1 MHLQSLTLQP
11 SIRDLRE
18 ELLRLPTELH
28 EVYAIALRRIGEQ
41 SRGWKDHGMRIL
53 AWIINAVRP
62 LTVPELQHA
71 LATRIEDRRFD
82 KEGILAAKEF
92 VARTAGLLRI
102 QNGKVQCVHH
112 TVDEF
117 LKQPEKENEHFP
129 AAKKSIA
136 LICVTYMRFEDFKH
150 VSDDMQKRNLEF
162 PFLNYAAMHWGYHAT
177 KCLEYEPALYRTFAD
192 VLDQDRIP
200 LGSFQVIA
208 AKVLQNP
215 QPERIPLWKT
225 NLRQIHLAIV
235 CGLDTMVEMML
246 SREDV
251 NVEELGYKDET
262 ALHMAARS
270 SSKRV
275 TNLLL
280 KHKANVNA
288 TNYSGKTAL
297 DMVMMAPWQKVLM
310 KAADPNFINALFI
323 TLLGRLVLE
332 VATSSPRELS
342 EIDMKVKVSLTDKGT
357 RQRSRELPMQM
368 ILARDYKMDIS
379 DQDEEVACSLLDAG
393 VDVNSQHSPV
403 ATALQL
409 AAMYGRTNLVRL
421 LLEKGA
427 NPFLEREIGW
437 NTLKLA
443 EHCKHNDIVDLLTK
457 RIEVIEKLERGIPN
471 DHDKL
476 GMPFHQ
482 TSKRNAL
489 T

>member
-1 MHLQSLTLQP
+1 
-11 SIRDLRE
+11 
-18 ELLRLPTELH
+18 
-28 EVYAIALRRIGEQ
+28 
-41 SRGWKDHGMRIL
+41 MRIL
-53 AWIINAVRP
+53 AWVVYAVRP

-82 KEGILAAKEF
+82 KTGILAANEI

-112 TVDEF
+112 TVEEF

-129 AAKKSIA
+129 AAKENIA
-136 LICVTYMRFEDFKH
+136 LICVTYMRFEDFNH
-150 VSDDMQKRNLEF
+150 VSDDMSKRNLEF
-162 PFLNYAAMHWGYHAT
+162 PFLNYAALHWGYHAT
-177 KCLEYEPALYRTFAD
+177 KCLDHEPALYRTFAD

-200 LGSFQVIA
+200 LGSLQVIA

-215 QPERIPLWKT
+215 HPERIPVWKT
-225 NLRQIHLAIV
+225 NLRQIHLATV

-246 SREDV
+246 SRADV
-251 NVEELGYKDET
+251 NIEELGYKQET

-270 SSKRV
+270 SSRRL

-280 KHKANVNA
+280 KHKAKVNA

-297 DMVMMAPWQKVLM
+297 DMVMMAPWQKVVM
-310 KAADPNFINALFI
+310 KAQDPNFINALLI
-323 TLLGRLVLE
+323 TLLARLVLGA
-332 VATSSPRELS
+332 ATSSPHELS
-342 EIDMKVKVSLTDKGT
+342 EIDRNVKGSLTDKGS
-357 RQRSRELPMQM
+357 RQRSREFHTQM

-379 DQDEEVACSLLDAG
+379 DQDEEVAYSLLSAG
-393 VDVNSQHSPV
+393 VDVNSQHSPD

-409 AAMYGRTNLVRL
+409 AVMYGRTNLVRV

-427 NPFLEREIGW
+427 NPFLERELGW
-437 NTLKLA
+437 NSLKLA

-457 RIEVIEKLERGIPN
+457 RIEVIEKLEMESPH
-471 DHDKL
+471 DDDKL
-476 GMPFHQ
+476 GVPFHHI
-482 TSKRNAL
+482 SKRKLL